1 MVFSLYDFEAVDGN
15 HKLQIS
21 SHAAG
26 NRRRGSSPF

>member
-21 SHAAG
+21 SQADG
-26 NRRRGSSPF
+26 NRRRGSSTF